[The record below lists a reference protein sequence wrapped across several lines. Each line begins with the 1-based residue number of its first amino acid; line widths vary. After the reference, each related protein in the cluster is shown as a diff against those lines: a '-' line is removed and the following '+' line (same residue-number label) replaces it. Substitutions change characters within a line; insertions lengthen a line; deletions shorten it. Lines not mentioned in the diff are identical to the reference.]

1 MVEGSVG
8 VALAPALQ
16 FEDFESS
23 GVLTV
28 VTDAFEEYTATHNGK
43 ESQRLVQAPVGGAAV
58 GMDPP
63 KPKLPS
69 DLGEVSGRSSRGLME
84 SHYARR
90 RWRACIMI
98 REAAAGAEENAKDF
112 DARALRIGGATD
124 LYHLFTANEAERI
137 ISDRG
142 RWKSDIKDLYS
153 RLSATSTLESS
164 AIMADAKGVDLEAF
178 RHGYHEA
185 WEGPILELT
194 ERTAM

>member
-1 MVEGSVG
+1 MMRCGLCGGFGAVKS
-8 VALAPALQ
+8 
-16 FEDFESS
+16 
-23 GVLTV
+23 
-28 VTDAFEEYTATHNGK
+28 
-43 ESQRLVQAPVGGAAV
+43 RLV
-58 GMDPP
+58 
-63 KPKLPS
+63 
-69 DLGEVSGRSSRGLME
+69 GEVSGRSSRGLME

-178 RHGYHEA
+178 RHGYVMPAVVRRRGSRHV
-185 WEGPILELT
+185 
-194 ERTAM
+194 